1 MIGGLPGD
9 PLHDV
14 LEGVLQYE
22 AKELIKVLIKVL
34 VKEKHIMLNLLNER
48 IQKLDFGHADD
59 KNKPSVIED
68 TKMRNNDHSLG
79 QRGEFSSMP
88 LPSNFKIAL
97 CRSEI
102 FRIPKT
108 LLS

>member
-22 AKELIKVLIKVL
+22 AKELIKVL
-34 VKEKHIMLNLLNER
+34 VKEKHITVNLLNER
-48 IQKLDFGHADD
+48 IQKFDFGHADD
-59 KNKPSVIED
+59 KNKPSVIKD
-68 TKMRNNDHSLG
+68 TKMRNNDQSLG

-102 FRIPKT
+102 FHIPKT